1 MPNVIEDLSEEEC
14 YLWALISDKSGLD
27 LAEFCWQEHENEW
40 SIWRA
45 WPYQWKWFRDES
57 NLQIEQSARS
67 AGKSLSIK
75 MRAFA
80 FPFLHPGQEM
90 VIAAPE
96 LNHLTPIISLIE
108 HQFKNT
114 RLGLEMLPK
123 GRNQGITH
131 RPFQCDFQN
140 GARIIGRIPQ
150 RDGRGVKGIH
160 PLWLELDEAQDFPD
174 AGWVELIETLKR
186 GNDDARWRAHG
197 VTKGVRDY
205 FYKFTQ
211 PESGWTVHHITAM
224 ARPTW
229 SDEER
234 QQKIEQYGSRD
245 HPDYRRNILG
255 AHGDA
260 SNPLFVLHRLMLCH
274 LGGTPVHT
282 PHGIVPIEA
291 LEVGSIVLNAVGE
304 GEVLA
309 SRSVQKSRVYRI
321 TTDTGEQFVVS
332 PEHPYFTSRGWC
344 HADNLVLGDEL
355 ITRDEALRGM
365 WGSHPEQK
373 SEAVLWESLH
383 REVAWADLPRFGYGQ
398 ADLAELR
405 MVRRQFLPSIETGS
419 VLQCNLCCEMAR
431 SVSSPIGC
439 QRVRVVQDNVRT
451 STKDQSFL
459 HYVLSGTVGEF
470 SASETPETTAGPF
483 TQSRSWWFAGRA
495 ISSLAR
501 VGRAVATPILDE
513 SIRGIGR
520 RMCLHDDR
528 FSASGKSDSGRSG
541 WPKSSLSVR
550 QGQDSGRLVDRQ
562 RVECIE
568 ILESGDIEFDLL
580 SGGKDT
586 VTLYDITVSCHPS
599 FAVGETGVLSH
610 NCVDQGKDSPE
621 DSEYNT
627 EIYQRYDINAEY
639 LEDRGGAI
647 ETLLTFPS
655 IHLEKY
661 KTFWAGMDV
670 GFTNHPSEILVFAEE
685 PQKGK
690 ENLFRLVTRINLQ
703 RIGIEEQVDAIL
715 HVMRFYRVKAFSLDK
730 TGVGLPLFQLI
741 QATDISLA
749 EKVKGY
755 GFSEKILVD
764 LDETKDVDEYRGDV
778 IKDSGMYR
786 NVLEYASDELRRL
799 VDANRLRLPWD
810 RDLIGEFQGQTYVVV
825 RDTLNQYGKRSYSK
839 GNFHALDAAK
849 MAVLGWRQETI
860 EAFAKEEKFEPTP
873 IIIFGEW

>member
-1 MPNVIEDLSEEEC
+1 MSAVIEDLSEEEM
-14 YLWALISDKSGLD
+14 YLWALLSDRSGLD

-57 NLQIEQSARS
+57 PLQIEQSARS
-67 AGKSLSIK
+67 AGKSLSIR

-96 LNHLTPIISLIE
+96 LNHLTPVVSLVE
-108 HQFKNT
+108 NLFKNS
-114 RLGLEMLPK
+114 RLGSELLPR

-131 RPFQCDFQN
+131 RPFQMDFLN
-140 GARIIGRIPQ
+140 GSRIIGRIPQ
-150 RDGRGVKGIH
+150 RDGKGMKGLH

-174 AGWVELIETLKR
+174 PGWVEVIETLKQ

-211 PESGWTVHHITAM
+211 PGSGWTVHHITAM
-224 ARPTW
+224 HRPNWT
-229 SDEER
+229 DEER

-260 SNPLFVLHRLMLCH
+260 SNPLFVLHRLMLC
-274 LGGTPVHT
+274 
-282 PHGIVPIEA
+282 
-291 LEVGSIVLNAVGE
+291 
-304 GEVLA
+304 
-309 SRSVQKSRVYRI
+309 
-321 TTDTGEQFVVS
+321 
-332 PEHPYFTSRGWC
+332 
-344 HADNLVLGDEL
+344 
-355 ITRDEALRGM
+355 
-365 WGSHPEQK
+365 
-373 SEAVLWESLH
+373 
-383 REVAWADLPRFGYGQ
+383 
-398 ADLAELR
+398 
-405 MVRRQFLPSIETGS
+405 
-419 VLQCNLCCEMAR
+419 
-431 SVSSPIGC
+431 
-439 QRVRVVQDNVRT
+439 
-451 STKDQSFL
+451 
-459 HYVLSGTVGEF
+459 
-470 SASETPETTAGPF
+470 
-483 TQSRSWWFAGRA
+483 
-495 ISSLAR
+495 
-501 VGRAVATPILDE
+501 
-513 SIRGIGR
+513 
-520 RMCLHDDR
+520 
-528 FSASGKSDSGRSG
+528 
-541 WPKSSLSVR
+541 
-550 QGQDSGRLVDRQ
+550 
-562 RVECIE
+562 
-568 ILESGDIEFDLL
+568 
-580 SGGKDT
+580 
-586 VTLYDITVSCHPS
+586 
-599 FAVGETGVLSH
+599 
-610 NCVDQGKDSPE
+610 VDQGKESPE

-639 LEDRGGAI
+639 LADRGGAI
-647 ETLLTFPS
+647 EELLRFPS

-703 RIGIEEQVDAIL
+703 RIGVEDQVDAML
-715 HVMRFYRVKAFSLDK
+715 HVMRFYKVKAFSVDK

-741 QATDISLA
+741 QGRDVSLA

-764 LDETKDVDEYRGDV
+764 LDETKEVDEYRGDV
-778 IKDSGMYR
+778 IKDSGIFR
-786 NVLEYASDELRRL
+786 NVLEYASDELRSL
-799 VDANRLRLPWD
+799 VDAHRLRLPWD

-825 RDTLNQYGKRSYSK
+825 RDTMNQYGKRSYSK

-860 EAFAKEEKFEPTP
+860 EAFAKVDQFEPTP
-873 IIIFGEW
+873 VVIFGEW